1 MIEALVFDFD
11 GVIIDT
17 EIPSYET
24 WQEVYAAHTTPIWI
38 APSGSARSAAG
49 THTFDAIRHLEAANR
64 GAQLDREAVRKSRKE
79 RHDALVR
86 STPLLPGVLEYIQEA
101 RRLGLKLGVASSS
114 SHAWVEGHLADRG
127 LLSLFQ
133 SVAAREDV
141 AHIKPDPA
149 LYLVALQRLGVP
161 PDRAVAIEDSLNGLT
176 AAKRAGMF
184 CVAVPNPM
192 TGDLPLESA
201 DLRLGA
207 PLRHAAANPA
217 GHAHPTGPPYRPPR
231 CGGGA
236 AAFPPL
242 SQRGKAG
249 AGGFRRNDEP
259 RCRLGSLRLVAATG
273 RRG

>member
-24 WQEVYAAHTTPIWI
+24 WQEVYAAHGAHLDRALWQRQI
-38 APSGSARSAAG
+38 GGG
-49 THTFDAIRHLEAANR
+49 THTFDAIQHLEALIGVR
-64 GAQLDREAVRKSRKE
+64 LDREAVRKSRKE

-114 SHAWVEGHLADRG
+114 SHAWVEGHLAERG

-207 PLRHAAANPA
+207 LTDMELQTLLDTLTRRRGPA
-217 GHAHPTGPPYRPPR
+217 VPSP
-231 CGGGA
+231 
-236 AAFPPL
+236 
-242 SQRGKAG
+242 
-249 AGGFRRNDEP
+249 
-259 RCRLGSLRLVAATG
+259 VATG
-273 RRG
+273 EG

>member
-24 WQEVYAAHTTPIWI
+24 WQEVFAAHSVHLDRALWQRQI
-38 APSGSARSAAG
+38 GGG
-49 THTFDAIRHLEAANR
+49 THKFDAVRHLEKLTGVR
-64 GAQLDREAVRKSRKE
+64 LERESIERSRKE

-86 STPLLPGVLEYIQEA
+86 SSPLLPGVLEYIQEA

-114 SHAWVEGHLADRG
+114 SHAWVEGHLAERG
-127 LLSLFQ
+127 LLSLFHG
-133 SVAAREDV
+133 VAAREDV
-141 AHIKPDPA
+141 ARIKPDPA
-149 LYLVALQRLGVP
+149 LYLVALQRLGVS

-176 AAKRAGMF
+176 AAKQAGMF

-207 PLRHAAANPA
+207 LSDMGLQTLLDTLTR
-217 GHAHPTGPPYRPPR
+217 PTQ
-231 CGGGA
+231 GA
-236 AAFPPL
+236 
-242 SQRGKAG
+242 
-249 AGGFRRNDEP
+249 
-259 RCRLGSLRLVAATG
+259 
-273 RRG
+273 

>member
-24 WQEVYAAHTTPIWI
+24 WQEVYAAHGAHLDRALWQRQI
-38 APSGSARSAAG
+38 GGG
-49 THTFDAIRHLEAANR
+49 THKFDAIRHLEELTGVR
-64 GAQLDREAVRKSRKE
+64 LDREAVEKSRKE
-79 RHDALVR
+79 RHDARVR
-86 STPLLPGVLEYIQEA
+86 SSPLMPGVLEYIQEA

-114 SHAWVEGHLADRG
+114 SLAWVEGHLAERG
-127 LLSLFQ
+127 LFSLFQ
-133 SVAAREDV
+133 SVATREDV
-141 AHIKPDPA
+141 ARIKPDPA
-149 LYLVALQRLGVP
+149 LYLVALQRLGVA

-207 PLRHAAANPA
+207 
-217 GHAHPTGPPYRPPR
+217 
-231 CGGGA
+231 
-236 AAFPPL
+236 L
-242 SQRGKAG
+242 SDMGLHTLL
-249 AGGFRRNDEP
+249 DTLT
-259 RCRLGSLRLVAATG
+259 RL
-273 RRG
+273 RRGV

>member
-24 WQEVYAAHTTPIWI
+24 WQEVYTAHGAHLDRTLWQRQI
-38 APSGSARSAAG
+38 GGG
-49 THTFDAIRHLEAANR
+49 THKFDAVRHLEELTGVR
-64 GAQLDREAVRKSRKE
+64 LDRVAVEKSRKE

-101 RRLGLKLGVASSS
+101 RQLGLKLGVASSS
-114 SHAWVEGHLADRG
+114 SHAWVEGHLAERG

-141 AHIKPDPA
+141 ARIKPDPA
-149 LYLVALQRLGVP
+149 LYLVALRRLGVS

-192 TGDLPLESA
+192 TGDLPLENA

-207 PLRHAAANPA
+207 LTDMGLQALLDTITPSPR
-217 GHAHPTGPPYRPPR
+217 GRGP
-231 CGGGA
+231 G
-236 AAFPPL
+236 
-242 SQRGKAG
+242 
-249 AGGFRRNDEP
+249 
-259 RCRLGSLRLVAATG
+259 
-273 RRG
+273 

>member
-24 WQEVYAAHTTPIWI
+24 WQEVYAAHGAHLDRALWQRQI
-38 APSGSARSAAG
+38 GGG
-49 THTFDAIRHLEAANR
+49 THTFDAIQHLEVLTGVR
-64 GAQLDREAVRKSRKE
+64 LDREAVRKSRKE

-114 SHAWVEGHLADRG
+114 SHAWVEGHLAERG

-161 PDRAVAIEDSLNGLT
+161 PDRAVAIERKVLRDAGVDRDADFGN
-176 AAKRAGMF
+176 RAMRGRQYTWS
-184 CVAVPNPM
+184 AGE
-192 TGDLPLESA
+192 TLPALLARRDEIVE
-201 DLRLGA
+201 
-207 PLRHAAANPA
+207 RHAAAMSRSSKKRTNL
-217 GHAHPTGPPYRPPR
+217 
-231 CGGGA
+231 
-236 AAFPPL
+236 PL
-242 SQRGKAG
+242 VEVLAE
-249 AGGFRRNDEP
+249 ALDEDDDTAP
-259 RCRLGSLRLVAATG
+259 CTVCAP
-273 RRG
+273 